1 VWYLLG
7 RVHHASNAEYLDRN
21 YGGILIIWD
30 RLFGTFVREQPQTP
44 IAYGLAHPI
53 GRMNPIKI
61 AFHEWGAMAADVR
74 RARSWRERFRQLFGR
89 LA

>member
-1 VWYLLG
+1 MHTHRQLLLMLYPYILGGVILEIVWYLLG

-44 IAYGLAHPI
+44 LLMDWHT
-53 GRMNPIKI
+53 
-61 AFHEWGAMAADVR
+61 
-74 RARSWRERFRQLFGR
+74 RSV
-89 LA
+89 A